1 MSLGSR
7 EMTVAE
13 VFKEGRER
21 EAQEQSREARIART
35 WSQNV
40 CQVQQVICYR
50 AVTAAAAITAV
61 AATKTRDLTVQYFFI
76 FFLLFI

>member
-1 MSLGSR
+1 
-7 EMTVAE
+7 MTVAE

-35 WSQNV
+35 WSENV
-40 CQVQQVICYR
+40 CQVQQVICDR

-61 AATKTRDLTVQYFFI
+61 AATKTRDLTV
-76 FFLLFI
+76 L